1 MAPTTMPGQK
11 TETSP
16 FGRDPQTTG
25 FPLQGPEMVSSIT
38 PAGAYVARGSIS
50 NPRQL
55 KEALK
60 KALEN
65 QLNGNGFSFVEALSS
80 CPTNWR
86 TNAKETWSFVEKEM
100 PMYFKVGEIKTP
112 GSKEGE
118 VG

>member
-1 MAPTTMPGQK
+1 
-11 TETSP
+11 
-16 FGRDPQTTG
+16 
-25 FPLQGPEMVSSIT
+25 MVSAIA
-38 PAGAYVARGSIS
+38 PKGAYVARGSMS
-50 NPRQL
+50 KPRQL

-65 QLNGNGFSFVEALSS
+65 QMNGNGFSFVEALSA

-100 PMYFKVGEIKTP
+100 PMYFKLGEMKAP
-112 GSKEGE
+112 DSKEGE